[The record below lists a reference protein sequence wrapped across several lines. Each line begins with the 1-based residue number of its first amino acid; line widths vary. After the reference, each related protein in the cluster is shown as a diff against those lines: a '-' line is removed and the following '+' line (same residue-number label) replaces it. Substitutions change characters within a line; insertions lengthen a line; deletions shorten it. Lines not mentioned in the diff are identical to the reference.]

1 MVVIYNLWALLV
13 GAIIAF
19 AGMMLYTVAPA
30 AFNEAHA
37 GWTIGV
43 LITAIGGGAEFVGL
57 RARLF
62 FLPFWFIGT
71 VVLGFAAYSRFGI
84 VAVLIPLVSAV
95 VAIWWL
101 IRSSNK
107 RQAQNWTKAQASVPT
122 LKDFAGD
129 TTTVEF
135 WKLVK
140 DCLYLPL
147 HREMTTEILTHDLQ
161 VAQAVLAKAR
171 LTGNDLVAWDT
182 FETYLKRNLAKPR
195 PDSMDYVLA
204 EHLSNLIDAQIK
216 SPTRSAAPPPIP
228 AAA

>member
-1 MVVIYNLWALLV
+1 MVIIYNLWALLV

-37 GWTIGV
+37 VWSIGI
-43 LITAIGGGAEFVGL
+43 LITAISGGAEFVGL

-71 VVLGFAAYSRFGI
+71 VVLGFAAYTQFGI

-95 VAIWWL
+95 AAVWWL

-107 RQAQNWTKAQASVPT
+107 RQAQNWTKAQASVST
-122 LKDFAGD
+122 LKDFVGD
-129 TTTVEF
+129 TATLEF
-135 WKLVK
+135 WKLVR
-140 DCLYLPL
+140 DCLYLPQ
-147 HREMTTEILTHDLQ
+147 HREMTTEILTHNLQ
-161 VAQAVLAKAR
+161 VAEAVLAKAR
-171 LTGNDLVAWDT
+171 LAGNDLVAWDT
-182 FETYLKRNLAKPR
+182 LETYLKRNLAKPR
-195 PDSMDYVLA
+195 PGSMDYVLA
-204 EHLSNLIDAQIK
+204 EHLGNLIDAQIK
-216 SPTRSAAPPPIP
+216 SPTRSAVPPPIP